1 MEPQTTGT
9 MYTYAQSRPQHRPRP
24 SLLPVPDW
32 SKLSRGD
39 TVTAHHKDGRT
50 VTGRI
55 EMMAIDRSVFW
66 IIQDGGLGRTMVYSA
81 DKPAVHVRR
90 P

>member
-1 MEPQTTGT
+1 MTT
-9 MYTYAQSRPQHRPRP
+9 YTNAQSRPHHRPHP
-24 SLLPVPDW
+24 LSPPVPDW

-39 TVTAHHKDGRT
+39 AVTARHKDGR
-50 VTGRI
+50 VITGRI

-66 IIQDGGLGRTMVYSA
+66 VIQDHGLGRTMVYAA
-81 DKPAVHVRR
+81 DMPLVHIRR